1 MSTPELIERAKG
13 PANADIQ
20 RGLCERLEQL
30 FIDTRPVNRLLD
42 DENLTPSE
50 LVGLIKPL
58 LDEGIR
64 DPKALLSRLRER
76 DWLIDTNQFRE
87 FA

>member
-1 MSTPELIERAKG
+1 M
-13 PANADIQ
+13 
-20 RGLCERLEQL
+20 
-30 FIDTRPVNRLLD
+30 NRLLD

-50 LVGLIKPL
+50 LVELIKPL

-64 DPKALLSRLRER
+64 DPKALLGRLRER
-76 DWLIDTNQFRE
+76 DWLIATNEFRE